1 LQLHRIPELR
11 LNASECVNEN
21 YGVDDVIQGQGLG
34 LIIDGFNDEELL
46 ANLFTTL
53 RERVV
58 AVETPP
64 ILAVLR
70 DLDG

>member
-21 YGVDDVIQGQGLG
+21 YGVDVIQGQGLG

>member
-1 LQLHRIPELR
+1 
-11 LNASECVNEN
+11 VNEN